1 MEGDLLVLESQI
13 EMLKNQTQLNQKD
26 LLVLES
32 QAPPPPRSRFDQQ
45 FRPGLQSQLAQPGV
59 VVPQTIYV
67 PNHPPPV
74 VSMVSHPPPPQMG
87 YDSSRMRSRS
97 PPRQAI
103 IERPSDSLS
112 RAYEDHR
119 STRLRSRSPPAHS
132 GGYGSSRH
140 RSRSPGPRQGA
151 SIDNRPGGPG
161 SLSRAYDEHR
171 LRQSQQPRRS
181 YEDYD
186 PGYPT
191 TVSPPRRSPPRRS
204 PPRRWAEEPPQ
215 SRGYPA
221 ASRSPPR
228 IQMNSPPQ
236 PRRWS
241 PEPTQPTQASA
252 GRSISDKWTEQ
263 MAGIANKR
271 NDYNDKFE
279 RLAAQEAQR
288 EAEQLREVANNQQ
301 PQIIDLDS
309 D

>member
-1 MEGDLLVLESQI
+1 
-13 EMLKNQTQLNQKD
+13 
-26 LLVLES
+26 
-32 QAPPPPRSRFDQQ
+32 
-45 FRPGLQSQLAQPGV
+45 
-59 VVPQTIYV
+59 
-67 PNHPPPV
+67 
-74 VSMVSHPPPPQMG
+74 MVSHPPPPQMG
-87 YDSSRMRSRS
+87 YDSSRMQSRS

-103 IERPSDSLS
+103 IERPGDSLS

-140 RSRSPGPRQGA
+140 RSRSPGLRQA
-151 SIDNRPGGPG
+151 SIDRPGGTA

-181 YEDYD
+181 DYD

-191 TVSPPRRSPPRRS
+191 TVSP
-204 PPRRWAEEPPQ
+204 
-215 SRGYPA
+215 
-221 ASRSPPR
+221 
-228 IQMNSPPQ
+228 

-271 NDYNDKFE
+271 NDYNDAFE

-309 D
+309 DSEEDSRPKSMIPSPPRLSSYPPRY

>member
-1 MEGDLLVLESQI
+1 
-13 EMLKNQTQLNQKD
+13 
-26 LLVLES
+26 
-32 QAPPPPRSRFDQQ
+32 
-45 FRPGLQSQLAQPGV
+45 
-59 VVPQTIYV
+59 
-67 PNHPPPV
+67 
-74 VSMVSHPPPPQMG
+74 MVSHPPPPQMG
-87 YDSSRMRSRS
+87 YDSSRMQSRS

-103 IERPSDSLS
+103 IERPGDSLS

-140 RSRSPGPRQGA
+140 RSRSPGPRQA
-151 SIDNRPGGPG
+151 SIERPGGTA

-181 YEDYD
+181 DYD

-191 TVSPPRRSPPRRS
+191 TVSPPRRS

-271 NDYNDKFE
+271 NDYNDAFE

-309 D
+309 DSEEDSRPKSMIPSPPRLSSYPPRY